1 VSEEVP
7 VAEPKVLCDV
17 DVDGVAAVKL
27 NRPEVHNAMDDEV
40 IEKLTDTLKDLA
52 KRKDV
57 RIVTLTG
64 EGESFSAGGDLAW
77 MRRAADYT
85 RERNLEDAVALG
97 NMFKTLNDMP
107 QPTIALVNGQA
118 YAGGLGLIS
127 ACDIAIGVKTAKF
140 AVTEVRLGLTAATI
154 SPHVV
159 RTIGARNARRLF
171 LTAERFDAEAALRYG
186 LLHEVVEDQE
196 ELEKARDRII
206 GWLRQGSPQAIA
218 DSKRLIAYVTGRQI
232 DADLVLGTAQ
242 FIADSRASDDGKEG
256 TTAFLQKRKA
266 AWMPKV

>member
-1 VSEEVP
+1 M
-7 VAEPKVLCDV
+7 ADPKVLSEV

-27 NRPEVHNAMDDEV
+27 NRPDVHNAMDDEV
-40 IEKLTDTLKDLA
+40 IDQLTDTLKGLA

-85 RERNLEDAVALG
+85 RERNLEDAIALG
-97 NMFKTLNDMP
+97 NMFRTLSEMP

-127 ACDIAIGVKTAKF
+127 ACDIAIGVRSAKF
-140 AVTEVRLGLTAATI
+140 AVTEVRLGLIAGTI

-159 RTIGARNARRLF
+159 RAIGARNARRLF
-171 LTAERFDAEAALRYG
+171 LTAERFDAEAAHRFG
-186 LLHEVVEDQE
+186 LLHEVVEDQAA
-196 ELEKARDRII
+196 LEKARDRII
-206 GWLRQGSPQAIA
+206 GWLRQGSPQAQH
-218 DSKRLIAYVTGRQI
+218 DSKRLIAYVTGREVN
-232 DADLVLGTAQ
+232 AELVLGTAQ
-242 FIADSRASDDGKEG
+242 FIAESRASDDGKEG

-266 AWMPKV
+266 AWMPGV